1 MQNITS
7 ANNVPRLLS
16 QTNDYIYYIALPILL
31 TNKDENK
38 G

>member
-7 ANNVPRLLS
+7 TNNVPRLLS
-16 QTNDYIYYIALPILL
+16 QTNDYIYYIAYPSIAK
-31 TNKDENK
+31 KDENR